1 MPVPSP
7 QRSDIGRLPAYSGA
21 TVPAFD
27 RLPAHKRV
35 WRDTAVQ
42 ARLPGLWKL
51 ARVKRA
57 LVAAILTAVLAG
69 CTSSNAPPAEGA
81 RPRIVSL
88 IPSLTE
94 DLCAIGAAKQLVGVS
109 QFGSGIACA
118 KGLPEVNDA
127 SSVDAEKIVALHPG
141 LVVGIPSQAR
151 AVSALQRAGLKV
163 SLLRDDTYTDL
174 FGDITKLGSL
184 SGHQSEASALISRLR
199 ERTKELQASEHFARR
214 PAVFVVLQTNPIW
227 TVGPGS
233 YISSLISLAGGR
245 NVVTALPQTYAQFSG
260 EALLRLQPD
269 ALLAARDA
277 QLEQSVSRE
286 PWRSLLA
293 VRAKRLLI
301 VPNPDLLYRPGPRY
315 NEALSWLIERLR
327 PIAR

>member
-1 MPVPSP
+1 MK
-7 QRSDIGRLPAYSGA
+7 A
-21 TVPAFD
+21 
-27 RLPAHKRV
+27 RV
-35 WRDTAVQ
+35 LIVALCAMTAAACTQHSAVQ
-42 ARLPGLWKL
+42 P
-51 ARVKRA
+51 
-57 LVAAILTAVLAG
+57 AA
-69 CTSSNAPPAEGA
+69 A

-94 DLCAIGAAKQLVGVS
+94 DLCALGAAKQLVGVS
-109 QFGSGIACA
+109 QFSKGIACA

-127 SSVDAEKIVALHPG
+127 SSVDAEKIVALHPD

-151 AVSALQRAGLKV
+151 AVSPLQRAGLHV
-163 SLLRDDTYTDL
+163 SLLRDDSYADL
-174 FGDITKLGSL
+174 FSDITKLGSL
-184 SGHQSEASALISRLR
+184 SGHKSEASTLIANLR
-199 ERTKELQASEHFARR
+199 ERTKKLEASEHFMRR

-233 YISSLISLAGGR
+233 YISSLIALAGGR
-245 NVVTALPQTYAQFSG
+245 NAVTSLPQAYAQFSG

-277 QLEQSVSRE
+277 QLEQSVGRE
-286 PWRSLLA
+286 PWRSLKA

-301 VPNPDLLYRPGPRY
+301 VPDPDLLYRPGPRY
-315 NEALSWLIERLR
+315 NEALSWLIARLR

>member
-1 MPVPSP
+1 MSA
-7 QRSDIGRLPAYSGA
+7 Q
-21 TVPAFD
+21 
-27 RLPAHKRV
+27 
-35 WRDTAVQ
+35 
-42 ARLPGLWKL
+42 
-51 ARVKRA
+51 
-57 LVAAILTAVLAG
+57 
-69 CTSSNAPPAEGA
+69 
-81 RPRIVSL
+81 PRIVSL
-88 IPSLTE
+88 IPSFTE

-109 QFGSGIACA
+109 QFSSHIACA
-118 KGLPEVNDA
+118 KDLPEVNDA

-151 AVSALQRAGLKV
+151 AVSALQRAGIKV
-163 SLLRDDTYTDL
+163 SLLRDDSYMDL

-184 SGHQSEASALISRLR
+184 SGHQSQASALIASLR
-199 ERTKELQASEHFARR
+199 AQTKKLQASEHFARR

-233 YISSLISLAGGR
+233 YISSLIALAGGR
-245 NVVTALPQTYAQFSG
+245 NAVTALPQAYAQFSG

-269 ALLAARDA
+269 ALLAASDA
-277 QLEQSVSRE
+277 QLEPSVGRE
-286 PWRSLLA
+286 PWRSLQA

-301 VPNPDLLYRPGPRY
+301 VHDPDLLYRPGPRY

>member
-1 MPVPSP
+1 MRLNLRAPVMALLA
-7 QRSDIGRLPAYSGA
+7 IAPAACAYQA
-21 TVPAFD
+21 PAD
-27 RLPAHKRV
+27 N
-35 WRDTAVQ
+35 
-42 ARLPGLWKL
+42 
-51 ARVKRA
+51 
-57 LVAAILTAVLAG
+57 AG
-69 CTSSNAPPAEGA
+69 GA

-109 QFGSGIACA
+109 QFSSGIPCA
-118 KGLPEVNDA
+118 KGLPQVNDA
-127 SSVDAEKIVALHPG
+127 SSVDAEKVVALHPDI
-141 LVVGIPSQAR
+141 VVGIPSQAR
-151 AVSALQRAGLKV
+151 AVSALQRAGLKI
-163 SLLRDDTYTDL
+163 SLLRDDSYADL
-174 FGDITKLGSL
+174 FDDISKLGAL
-184 SGHQSEASALISRLR
+184 SGHAGEARALVAGLR
-199 ERTKELQASEHFARR
+199 AKTKRLQATEHFARR
-214 PAVFVVLQTNPIW
+214 PSVFVVLQTNPIW

-245 NVVTALPQTYAQFSG
+245 NAIAALPQSYAQFSG

-277 QLEQSVSRE
+277 QLEQSLNRE
-286 PWRSLLA
+286 PWRSLQA

-301 VPNPDLLYRPGPRY
+301 VPNSDLLYRPGPRY